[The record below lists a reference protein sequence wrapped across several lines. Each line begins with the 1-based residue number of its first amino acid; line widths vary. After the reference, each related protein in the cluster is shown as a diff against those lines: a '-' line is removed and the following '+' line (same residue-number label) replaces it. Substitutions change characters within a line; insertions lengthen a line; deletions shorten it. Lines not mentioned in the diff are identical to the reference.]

1 MNILIA
7 TTHVPFVRGGA
18 EIHAEELHR
27 ALTEA
32 GHRAEIVR
40 IPFKWYPAER
50 ILDQMLAARLLDL
63 TEVNGDKVDLLIG
76 LKFPAYLIPHPRKV
90 LWILHQHRAAYD
102 LWEHALG
109 DLSRDPAGAQ
119 VRHAIMQAD
128 RNTMTNATR
137 IFANSRNVAS
147 RLARFNQIAATPL
160 YHPPPGAGDFYTGE
174 AQDYLFF
181 PSRLWHSKRQSLVLE
196 ALAETRERDIR
207 IRFAGVADAPAYA
220 DELRALAVRLGVAD
234 QVEWLGHISE
244 EEKRRQYANALAVIY
259 PPVDEDYG
267 YVTLEAMLAAKPVVT
282 CTDSG
287 GTLEFVEHRAT
298 GFIAEPTAHA
308 LAASLDH
315 IYTHRDEAKMLG
327 AAARARYDALGI
339 TWANVVNQLT
349 FTV

>member
-27 ALTEA
+27 ALIEA

-147 RLARFNQIAATPL
+147 RLARFNQIAAYAALSPAARRKRVL
-160 YHPPPGAGDFYTGE
+160 YWRGSG
-174 AQDYLFF
+174 LSFF
-181 PSRLWHSKRQSLVLE
+181 PKSAVAFKAAIACFRS
-196 ALAETRERDIR
+196 TR
-207 IRFAGVADAPAYA
+207 
-220 DELRALAVRLGVAD
+220 
-234 QVEWLGHISE
+234 
-244 EEKRRQYANALAVIY
+244 
-259 PPVDEDYG
+259 
-267 YVTLEAMLAAKPVVT
+267 
-282 CTDSG
+282 
-287 GTLEFVEHRAT
+287 
-298 GFIAEPTAHA
+298 
-308 LAASLDH
+308 
-315 IYTHRDEAKMLG
+315 
-327 AAARARYDALGI
+327 
-339 TWANVVNQLT
+339 
-349 FTV
+349 